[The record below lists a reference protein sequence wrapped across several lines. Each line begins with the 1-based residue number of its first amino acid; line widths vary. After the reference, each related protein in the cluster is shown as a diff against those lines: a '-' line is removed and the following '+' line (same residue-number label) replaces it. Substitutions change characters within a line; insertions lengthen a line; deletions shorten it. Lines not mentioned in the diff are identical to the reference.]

1 MKIITIL
8 REFNWGLQSFNDVIN
23 KLGLSYKFSY
33 NSRISIE
40 DYEFLKKLLI
50 ELKKEEK
57 LLNEIRE
64 VREGI
69 KTLCLRDN
77 QDPHKMGEL
86 EKRQLFR
93 LLLNQPLESLLMPQ
107 IDEYTEDNFWIIFDW
122 NTEWNK
128 KNYFE
133 KRVVFNAFI
142 SSFVHF
148 DDFITFDIEGRIV

>member
-107 IDEYTEDNFWIIFDW
+107 IDEYTEDKFWIIFDW
-122 NTEWNK
+122 NTE
-128 KNYFE
+128 
-133 KRVVFNAFI
+133 
-142 SSFVHF
+142 
-148 DDFITFDIEGRIV
+148 